1 MEREADRSLI
11 ELGAP
16 ILGEAEK
23 LALCAVIDDGWLTM
37 GDRVRRFEQAF
48 AALHGVEEAIA
59 VNSATAALQLSLQA
73 FDVGP
78 GDEVL
83 VPSLTFVATANVI
96 VQCGATPVFVDIEA
110 VERPHLWLA
119 DAERKLTPRTR
130 AVMIVHY
137 GGYMMDVPAWREFA
151 DRHGLLLFE
160 DAAHTAGMG
169 GIGTL
174 SEAASFSFFANK
186 NMTTAEG
193 GMLFVRDPG
202 RRVRARRMRAHGMT
216 TGTLD
221 RARGRAV
228 GYDVV
233 DCGHNFRM
241 DELRAAM
248 GLTQLERLLGWN
260 EIRRALTAQYREALK
275 ESAPEIVIPFAGT
288 HACSGHIMPVL
299 LPEGTDRQRV
309 MAAMLAQG
317 IQTSVHYPPIHRFQ
331 FYQDKFPTPAL
342 PQTEIFCEREL
353 TIPLH
358 PRISAADLNRVVAAL
373 RDAVRGRHDA

>member
-1 MEREADRSLI
+1 MERGTDRSLI

-16 ILGEAEK
+16 ILGDPEK
-23 LALCAVIDDGWLTM
+23 QALCAVIDDGWLTM
-37 GDRVRRFEQAF
+37 GERVRRFEQAF
-48 AALHGVEEAIA
+48 AELHGVEEAIA

-83 VPSLTFVATANVI
+83 VPSLTFVATANVV
-96 VQCGATPVFVDIEA
+96 VQCGGTPVFVDIDA
-110 VERPHLWLA
+110 VECPHLSLA
-119 DAERKLTPRTR
+119 DAERKLTARTR

-137 GGYMMDVPAWREFA
+137 GGYMMDMKPWRAFA
-151 DRHGLLLFE
+151 DGHGLLLFE
-160 DAAHTAGMG
+160 DAAHAAGMG

-193 GMLFVRDPG
+193 GMMIVRDPG
-202 RRVRARRMRAHGMT
+202 RRARARRMRAHGMT

-248 GLTQLERLLGWN
+248 GLAQLDRLLGWN
-260 EIRRALTAQYREALK
+260 EIRRTLAAQYREALK
-275 ESAPEIVIPFAGT
+275 ESAPDIVVPFAGA
-288 HACSGHIMPVL
+288 HASSGHIMPVL
-299 LPEGTDRQRV
+299 LPEGTDRQGV
-309 MAAMLAQG
+309 MGSMLG
-317 IQTSVHYPPIHRFQ
+317 KGVQTSMHYPPIHQFQ
-331 FYQDKFPTPAL
+331 YYRSKFPTPAL
-342 PQTEIFCEREL
+342 PQTEMFCEREL
-353 TIPLH
+353 TVPLH
-358 PRISAADLNRVVAAL
+358 PRISAPDVNRVVAAL
-373 RDAVRGRHDA
+373 RDAVHR

>member
-1 MEREADRSLI
+1 
-11 ELGAP
+11 
-16 ILGEAEK
+16 
-23 LALCAVIDDGWLTM
+23 
-37 GDRVRRFEQAF
+37 
-48 AALHGVEEAIA
+48 
-59 VNSATAALQLSLQA
+59 
-73 FDVGP
+73 
-78 GDEVL
+78 
-83 VPSLTFVATANVI
+83 
-96 VQCGATPVFVDIEA
+96 
-110 VERPHLWLA
+110 
-119 DAERKLTPRTR
+119 
-130 AVMIVHY
+130 
-137 GGYMMDVPAWREFA
+137 
-151 DRHGLLLFE
+151 
-160 DAAHTAGMG
+160 
-169 GIGTL
+169 
-174 SEAASFSFFANK
+174 
-186 NMTTAEG
+186 
-193 GMLFVRDPG
+193 
-202 RRVRARRMRAHGMT
+202 MRAHGMT

-275 ESAPEIVIPFAGT
+275 EAAPDIVIPFAGT

-353 TIPLH
+353 TVPLH
-358 PRISAADLNRVVAAL
+358 PRISAADLNRVVVAL

>member
-1 MEREADRSLI
+1 MEHGADRPLI

-16 ILGEAEK
+16 VLGEAEK
-23 LALCAVIDDGWLTM
+23 HALCAVIDDGWLTM
-37 GDRVRRFEQAF
+37 GERVRRFEKAF
-48 AALHGVEEAIA
+48 AEMHGAEEAIA
-59 VNSATAALQLSLQA
+59 VSSATAALHLSLQA

-96 VQCGATPVFVDIEA
+96 VQCGATPVFVDIDA
-110 VERPHLWLA
+110 VERPHLSLA
-119 DAERKLTPRTR
+119 DAQRKLTAHTR
-130 AVMIVHY
+130 AVMLVHY
-137 GGYMMDVPAWREFA
+137 GGYMLDIKVWREFA

-160 DAAHTAGMG
+160 DAAHAAGMG

-193 GMLFVRDPG
+193 GMMIVRDPA
-202 RRVRARRMRAHGMT
+202 RRERARRMRAHGMT

-248 GLTQLERLLGWN
+248 GLTQLDRLLGWN
-260 EIRRALTAQYREALK
+260 ETRRALTAQYREALK
-275 ESAPEIVIPFAGT
+275 ASAPDIVVPFSGT
-288 HACSGHIMPVL
+288 HASSGHIMPVL
-299 LPEGTDRQRV
+299 LPQATDRRQA
-309 MAAMLAQG
+309 MAAMLEQG
-317 IQTSVHYPPIHRFQ
+317 VQTSMHYPPIHQFQ
-331 FYQDKFPTPAL
+331 YYRSRCPTPAL
-342 PQTEIFCEREL
+342 PHTELFCEREL
-353 TIPLH
+353 TVPLH
-358 PRISAADLNRVVAAL
+358 PRMSASDVNRVVVAL
-373 RDAVRGRHDA
+373 REAVHARPDA